1 MLVNDT
7 GEQNKKKDFVDDK
20 TWLVLGVL
28 KGVESNYAI
37 SFCKLVIVLEVQWCK
52 NEQNL
57 VFYQRAGSISQKP

>member
-7 GEQNKKKDFVDDK
+7 GEQNKKKNFVDDK
-20 TWLVLGVL
+20 IWLVLGVL

>member
-57 VFYQRAGSISQKP
+57 VFSGSIFQKL